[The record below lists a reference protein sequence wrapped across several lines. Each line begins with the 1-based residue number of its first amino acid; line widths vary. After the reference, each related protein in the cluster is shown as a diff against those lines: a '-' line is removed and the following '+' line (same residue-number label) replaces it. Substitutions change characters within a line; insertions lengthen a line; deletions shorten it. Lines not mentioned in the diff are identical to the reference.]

1 MCCHEDGA
9 LMVAEASMTPVSVPD
24 LLTVMEAAGVL
35 RVGRTT
41 AYDLVGKYF
50 ATEGAD
56 GMPCLRVGGQLRVPR
71 VLFEEWL
78 GFRIT
83 VWPPLDA
90 PDDDVAIVESFTVEA
105 VPTTRRRSKTAAQ
118 SSRLFSV

>member
-1 MCCHEDGA
+1 MGA
-9 LMVAEASMTPVSVPD
+9 EVSMTPVAVPD

-41 AYDLVGKYF
+41 AYDLVDKYF
-50 ATEGAD
+50 VTEGAD

-83 VWPPLDA
+83 VWPPLEA
-90 PDDDVAIVESFTVEA
+90 PDDGVAIVESVTVEA
-105 VPTTRRRSKTAAQ
+105 VPTIRRRSKTAAQ